1 MVSRFMRGSH
11 RDLQDKTEKPLDN
24 LLDHRVELEHQPATS
39 EKETDLTTETVADA
53 QAAPATVS
61 ENANIPI
68 SIMGPQGLKDAL
80 EAAATLAGVSRV
92 VFIRRA
98 LADATGFTL
107 PPETARTRKRKYATA
122 EEREAAQ
129 KARALDRR
137 DLINKLLEA
146 NRQAAAAG
154 TPIAV

>member
-1 MVSRFMRGSH
+1 M
-11 RDLQDKTEKPLDN
+11 
-24 LLDHRVELEHQPATS
+24 
-39 EKETDLTTETVADA
+39 TTET
-53 QAAPATVS
+53 AATPTEAKPKD

-80 EAAATLAGVSRV
+80 EEASKLAQVSRV

-98 LADATGFTL
+98 LAEAVGFTL

-129 KARALDRR
+129 KARAADRR

-146 NRQAAAAG
+146 NRKAAEAG
-154 TPIAV
+154 TPIAVSAAGNID

>member
-1 MVSRFMRGSH
+1 M
-11 RDLQDKTEKPLDN
+11 
-24 LLDHRVELEHQPATS
+24 
-39 EKETDLTTETVADA
+39 TTEATAE
-53 QAAPATVS
+53 APVKD

-80 EAAATLAGVSRV
+80 EAASKMAEVSRV

-98 LADATGFTL
+98 LAQAVGFTL

-129 KARALDRR
+129 KARAADRR

-146 NRQAAAAG
+146 NRKAAEAG
-154 TPIAV
+154 TPIAVSASGAID